1 MSSVFYFSLDFIFHK
16 KQEMPTTS
24 LYHILISLYYYIF
37 TIFNVNNRN
46 ARKKCETCSKLTKKT
61 PEGRNSG
68 HI

>member
-24 LYHILISLYYYIF
+24 LYYIAPQQTF

-46 ARKKCETCSKLTKKT
+46 ARKKCETCSKLTKET
-61 PEGRNSG
+61 PEGRNSR